1 MEKRTP
7 LTAALPVVA
16 MRGVVI
22 FPGMTLHFDV
32 GRKKSVAALK
42 TALNGDRNIFLVAQR
57 DMSEEEPAFT
67 NLCPV
72 GVVAEI
78 RQLMRVP
85 NTDTVRVVAEGKY
98 RAVITEPLPEMRFLY
113 AMTQEKHEQGISE
126 RSREYADA
134 LMRGVQDIFD
144 DYANVCANLAPDIL
158 IAVKNEKN
166 PGALADYIAGNV
178 SLPFE
183 NKQRLLSLLSP
194 VRRLEELSVMLAD
207 ETELLMLEA
216 DIQAQVQ
223 ERMDKNQRE
232 YYLRE
237 QLKVISGELNEDDS
251 PVSDAEKYR
260 DIIRLLNM
268 PESSKERLY
277 EECDRLVRVSA
288 GSPESYVTR
297 TYLERCIKLPWGVV
311 TKDNADINHARKV
324 LDRDHYG
331 LNEVKDRIIEYIGVR
346 KLVPDIRSQIICLVG
361 PPGVGKTSI
370 AKSLAA
376 ALGRNYVR
384 VSLGGV
390 HDEAEIRGHRKTYIG
405 SMPGRII
412 TALEQ
417 AKSSN
422 PLMLLDEIDK
432 LGNDYKGDPMSA
444 LLEVLDGEQN
454 FAFCDHYIEIPF
466 DLSRVMFVLTA
477 NDLSDVP
484 APLRDRMEIIEL
496 YSYTAEEKFN
506 IAKKHLFPKQMKL
519 HGLTKSMLSLK
530 DDALRAVIDGY
541 TREAGVRTL
550 ERTLAKLCRK
560 AAVHFASG
568 ETDKLTLTVSS
579 LRDYL
584 GAVKYKPEQLD
595 KMNMHGAANGLA
607 WTSVGGEIM
616 QIEAAVFPG
625 TGKLELTG
633 SLGDVMKESGKA
645 AVSYIRAN
653 AAQLDVDADFYKN
666 RDIHIHVPEGAV
678 PKDGPSAG
686 VTLVTALVSALT
698 GRAVDAY
705 TTMTGEITLRGRVL
719 AIGGLREKTMA
730 AYKAGMKRVI
740 IPEENV
746 SDLDKVDS
754 VVKSSVE
761 FLPVSDISSVLDAV
775 IKKEQQPSVRKD
787 ACVCTESG
795 ASAYVN

>member
-113 AMTQEKHEQGISE
+113 AMTREKHEQGISE

-223 ERMDKNQRE
+223 DRMDKNQRE

-251 PVSDAEKYR
+251 PVGDAEKYR
-260 DIIRLLNM
+260 DKIRLLNM

-288 GSPESYVTR
+288 VSPESYVTR

-331 LNEVKDRIIEYIGVR
+331 LDEVKDRIIEYIGVR

-506 IAKKHLFPKQMKL
+506 IAKKHLLPKQMKL

-560 AAVHFASG
+560 TAVHFASG

-705 TTMTGEITLRGRVL
+705 TAMTGEITLRGRVL